1 LTQVKQGSENLGFCT
16 EVFQDLINRGLT
28 KVVVFV
34 TDNFSGLNKI
44 IRIEKSIDYKNEE
57 SNFIL

>member
-16 EVFQDLINRGLT
+16 EVFQDLINRGLS
-28 KVVVFV
+28 KVFV